1 VRQTVL
7 VVLEDADARRQAL
20 AAMRATDDL
29 LPAAARSLSH
39 ALEVLDEMRVD
50 LLLLDGTA
58 PPSADA
64 RQKLEQVAVVRWTD
78 SAIESNALIDAV
90 RAAIPPRSARRYRS
104 AS

>member
-1 VRQTVL
+1 MRQTVL

-50 LLLLDGTA
+50 LLLLDDQA
-58 PPSADA
+58 PPSDEAGK
-64 RQKLEQVAVVRWTD
+64 KLERVAVVRLTD
-78 SAIESNALIDAV
+78 HTIESTALVAAV
-90 RAAIPPRSARRYRS
+90 RAAMPARTSRGYRS